1 MARNNDP
8 KRESELEDFR
18 RALTQQSAAQPQ
30 TTQEPS
36 AWERI
41 TAGLKEAAGRS
52 SGWVA
57 DHVHNGLQEAVSRFF
72 GLPERLQH
80 ADKQPEPEHE
90 KGIDR

>member
-1 MARNNDP
+1 MARNDDP

-52 SGWVA
+52 SGWVSEQ
-57 DHVHNGLQEAVSRFF
+57 VKSGFQEAVSRFF
-72 GLPERLQH
+72 ALPERHHQTTEP
-80 ADKQPEPEHE
+80 QPEPE